1 MRAWKWLGVACA
13 AAGLLALAV
22 PSEAQQCPKG
32 KLRLYTSWPMQGA
45 MLPEGTGMKNGV
57 DLAVSEVGGVVAG
70 YCLEVINLDDA
81 SPQTGKWDGAVE
93 AENANRAVADPLAI
107 VYIGTYNSGAAKVS
121 IPITNRAYMAQITP
135 ANTYP
140 GLTKER
146 GAEPCPPG
154 ADKKT
159 CEPYRYR
166 PTGVVNYF
174 RAVPADDI
182 QGAVGA
188 KWAKRLGHKKVYVL
202 NDQELYGKGIADV
215 FEATAKK
222 LGLQVVTN
230 EGIDWKQP
238 DQKPVLTK
246 IRASGAD
253 VVYMGGVV
261 ETGAQV
267 IIRQMKDL
275 GLVAPRVKF
284 LGPDGLFQDE
294 LLKGATCDAAL
305 ATEMRITFAGL
316 PFEKMKGV
324 GAKTYEAYKARYKIE
339 PTSYALYAAEAARVA
354 IEGIRRAA
362 PEIDK
367 ALAAK
372 DIRAARDAVRRAIA
386 ATRNFEGINGKWSFD
401 ENGDVDYE
409 TMSGFKVVKAA
420 DSPIGCKFQFETIL
434 E

>member
-1 MRAWKWLGVACA
+1 MRVTRI
-13 AAGLLALAV
+13 LALTVALLGIFALTS

-57 DLAVSEVGGVVAG
+57 DLAVAEAGGAVAG
-70 YCLEVINLDDA
+70 FCLEVVNLDDA

-93 AENANRAVADPLAI
+93 AENANKAVGDPLAI

-121 IPITNRAYMAQITP
+121 IPITNRAHMAQVTP

-140 GLTKER
+140 GLTKKR
-146 GAEPCPPG
+146 GAAPGEP
-154 ADKKT
+154 DI
-159 CEPYRYR
+159 YR
-166 PTGVVNYF
+166 PGGFVNYF
-174 RAVPADDI
+174 RPIPADDI
-182 QGAVGA
+182 QGAVAA
-188 KWAKRLGHKKVYVL
+188 KWAKRLGTKKVFIL

-222 LGLQVVTN
+222 IGLAVVAN

-238 DQKPVLTK
+238 DQKPILTK

-253 VVYMGGVV
+253 LVYMGGVI

-267 IIRQMKDL
+267 VIRQMKEV
-275 GLVAPRVKF
+275 GLTAPRTRF
-284 LGPDGLFQDE
+284 MGPDGLLEEE

-316 PFEKMKGV
+316 PFEKMRGV
-324 GAKTYEAYKARYKIE
+324 GAKTYETYKTKYGKE
-339 PTSYALYAAEAARVA
+339 PTSYALYAAEGTRVIIDA
-354 IEGIRRAA
+354 IKRAA
-362 PEIDK
+362 PAIEKGKDPTEK
-367 ALAAK
+367 REALRK
-372 DIRAARDAVRRAIA
+372 AIA
-386 ATRNFEGINGKWSFD
+386 STKNYEGINGKWSFD
-401 ENGDVDYE
+401 ENGDVDYD
-409 TMSGFKVVKAA
+409 TMSGFKAMKAEG
-420 DSPIGCKFQFETIL
+420 PIGCKFQFESIL